1 MATTA
6 DRTENRATE
15 TRRSPVTSVPV
26 EPEAEGPA
34 SRRTLVLGI
43 AGVFAVA
50 LLIGG
55 AWKWYVGLS
64 HVTSDDAQVEGHIIP
79 VLPRT
84 GGFVQ
89 DVRIRENQQVKA
101 GDTLVVLD
109 GRDLEARLA
118 QADAELA
125 TVLSTVGTSGRVGQA
140 AAQLSAA
147 KASAAAADASVVTAQ
162 ANADRAQRDVERY
175 RALAQRNVVSGQQL
189 DQAETVAR
197 TTQSQLTAAQQS
209 AASAGQ
215 QVVASEAAL
224 RGADARVAAARATRD
239 QAALQLS
246 YTSVVAPSEGVVTK
260 KNVEVGQLVAAG
272 QPLMTVVPMDDIW
285 VVSNLKETEVK
296 DVKAGNTVEI
306 TVDAYPG
313 RKFDGHVESI
323 SPATGARFSMLP
335 PDNATGNF
343 TKVVQ
348 RVPVRIRLDHPQDPA
363 APLRPGMSVD
373 VDIKIK

>member
-1 MATTA
+1 
-6 DRTENRATE
+6 
-15 TRRSPVTSVPV
+15 
-26 EPEAEGPA
+26 
-34 SRRTLVLGI
+34 VLGI
-43 AGVFAVA
+43 AGVFGAA

-64 HVTSDDAQVEGHIIP
+64 HITSDDSQVEGHIIP

-89 DVRIRENQQVKA
+89 DVRVKENQHVKS

-109 GRDLEARLA
+109 GRDLAARLA
-118 QADAELA
+118 QVDAELA

-147 KASAAAADASVVTAQ
+147 KASAAAADAAVVTAQ
-162 ANADRAQRDVERY
+162 ANADKAGRDVERY

-189 DQAETVAR
+189 DQAETAAR
-197 TTQSQLTAAQQS
+197 TAQSQLIAAEQA
-209 AASAGQ
+209 AASAGE

-224 RGADARVAAARATRD
+224 RGADARVAGVRAQRD

-246 YTSVVAPSEGVVTK
+246 YTQVVAPSEGVVTK
-260 KNVEVGQLVAAG
+260 KNVEIGQLVAAG

-285 VVSNLKETEVK
+285 VVTNLKETQVK
-296 DVKAGNTVEI
+296 DIKPGNTVEI

-313 RKFDGHVESI
+313 RTFPGHVESI

-348 RVPVRIRLDHPQDPA
+348 RVPVRIRLDQPQDA
-363 APLRPGMSVD
+363 AALLRPGMSVD